1 MKKYHAKPI
10 VETKVYDNVADV
22 MQLVDDKTHR
32 VKVEKNGEIIG
43 RLKLKKTACI
53 IDGEVKEVKVAK
65 VRKNQKSFKSWS
77 QSVKPFRLPN
87 IQGWPL
93 VILAI
98 VFMASCLSL
107 VKLIPCLAVVSFI
120 GSIALLCYGT
130 YRTNPEVVKK
140 N

>member
-65 VRKNQKSFKSWS
+65 VRKSQKSLHLSKFK
-77 QSVKPFRLPN
+77 LPKIN
-87 IQGWPL
+87 GWPL
-93 VILAI
+93 VVLAI

-107 VKLIPCLAVVSFI
+107 VKFIPCLAVVSFV

-130 YRTNPEVVKK
+130 YHTDAQVVKK
-140 N
+140 K